1 VSEVWDIA
9 VVGAGPA
16 GCASAITLRQV
27 APGLRVMLLAGED
40 SSAHRVGE
48 TLPAPA
54 RSLLE
59 QLGVWSHFLRDGH
72 VVASGT
78 ASSWGGGAL
87 GENDSIYSLSGHGWH
102 LDRRRFDETLLKRA
116 EASGVVVSRDT
127 KVTSVVAGTGSCRLE
142 IAGPVPREIEARFV
156 IDATGRSAL
165 ISRGLGSKM
174 LRHDQLTG
182 IYRVYEGTDQEQART
197 LVEPC
202 AHGWWYSAG
211 LPGRRHLIALMT
223 DGDLAAGHHYHR
235 AAEWEAALAEVPR
248 LQSIAAAST
257 PVTQPRAKSAA
268 SGMLDICTARNFLA
282 VGDAASTFDPLSSL
296 GILKGLRS
304 GIFGAYAA
312 ADWLVKQDETG
323 LERYQG
329 IIQAGF
335 KTFLKQWRHYYQQE
349 QRWPDEPFWRRRHTT
364 GVPMRANDPEVE
376 GILA

>member
-1 VSEVWDIA
+1 
-9 VVGAGPA
+9 
-16 GCASAITLRQV
+16 
-27 APGLRVMLLAGED
+27 
-40 SSAHRVGE
+40 
-48 TLPAPA
+48 
-54 RSLLE
+54 
-59 QLGVWSHFLRDGH
+59 
-72 VVASGT
+72 
-78 ASSWGGGAL
+78 
-87 GENDSIYSLSGHGWH
+87 
-102 LDRRRFDETLLKRA
+102 
-116 EASGVVVSRDT
+116 
-127 KVTSVVAGTGSCRLE
+127 LE
-142 IAGPVPREIEARFV
+142 IAGAEAREIEARFV

-165 ISRGLGSKM
+165 VSRGLGSKV

-223 DGDLAAGHHYHR
+223 DGDLATGHHYHR
-235 AAEWEAALAEVPR
+235 ATEWEAALTEVPR
-248 LQSIAAAST
+248 IQSIAAASK
-257 PVTQPRAKSAA
+257 PVTTPRAKSAA
-268 SGMLDICTARNFLA
+268 SGVLDVCSTRNFLA

-312 ADWLVKQDETG
+312 ADCLAKGDETG

-349 QRWPDEPFWRRRHTT
+349 QRWPDEPFWRRRQTASIPT
-364 GVPMRANDPEVE
+364 RVNAPEGEGVLV
-376 GILA
+376 